1 MTIGRGFALGFLAAL
16 PPLAVDAESPLACF
30 FDLRSALDFAAAVGL
45 GMGSGGG
52 LRIVPALLFWGH
64 ESR

>member
-1 MTIGRGFALGFLAAL
+1 MAL